1 MAEQTGPGAN
11 WYQAWAEAQQRLWQG
26 WLALAQPAAAA
37 GSSAGGTAGRDAA
50 AQWLRLWQ
58 SPAGSAWLPAADMP
72 QGEIMRGLA
81 AFWGLPM
88 DMWQRLTSALSALPG
103 DAFQGSKAWDVSHA
117 GAAGRAG
124 LEHFLSIPP
133 FGYTREWQEQG
144 QQATRDWLAYQD
156 ALGAYLGIMTRIATR
171 TAEVVA
177 QRFAARG
184 ADGKPIT
191 GLREAYDLFVDCAED
206 AYAEVVTAGDFGK
219 VSARLMNA
227 AVAVKR
233 HAQAVT
239 EEMANAANLP
249 TRRELDTSHRQAQ
262 ILRRQLA
269 ALQEELRALR
279 AAPAAPPGTEID
291 ALRNELA
298 ALRAEVA
305 LLRGSGKGDAD
316 KPAVRPVRAVKLA
329 NPEG

>member
-1 MAEQTGPGAN
+1 MAEQTWPGAN
-11 WYQAWAEAQQRLWQG
+11 WHQAWTETQQRLWQS
-26 WLALAQPAAAA
+26 WLALAQPAAAT
-37 GSSAGGTAGRDAA
+37 GGPEGRDAV

-58 SPAGSAWLPAADMP
+58 SPPASAWLLPAAGMP
-72 QGEIMRGLA
+72 QDQFLRA
-81 AFWGLPM
+81 AAACWGLPM
-88 DMWQRLTSALSALPG
+88 DMWWRLTSALSALPG
-103 DAFQGSKAWDVSHA
+103 DASVGSKAWSVSHA

-124 LEHFLSIPP
+124 LEQFLTIPP
-133 FGYTREWQEQG
+133 FGYTREWQERG
-144 QQATRDWLAYQD
+144 QQAGRDWLAYQD
-156 ALGAYLGIMTRIATR
+156 ALGAYLGIMARIATR
-171 TAEVVA
+171 TAEVVT

-184 ADGKPIT
+184 ADGNPIG

-206 AYAEVVTAGDFGK
+206 AYAEVVTAADFGK

-233 HAQAVT
+233 HAQAMA
-239 EEMANAANLP
+239 EEMADAANLP

-262 ILRRQLA
+262 ILRRQVA

-279 AAPAAPPGTEID
+279 AAPPATAGAEID
-291 ALRNELA
+291 VLRKELA

-305 LLRGSGKGDAD
+305 ELRGGKGDGD
-316 KPAVRPVRAVKLA
+316 KPAARPVRTVKLA